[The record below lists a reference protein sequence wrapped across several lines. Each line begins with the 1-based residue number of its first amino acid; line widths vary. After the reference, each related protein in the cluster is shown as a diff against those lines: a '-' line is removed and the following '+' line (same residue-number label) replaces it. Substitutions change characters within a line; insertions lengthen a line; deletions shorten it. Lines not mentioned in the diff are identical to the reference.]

1 MDETE
6 PDWLDGSIEQFLGPA
21 ICNHPIVRDSKIS
34 EQLKLNLEAPLTL
47 EELDKA
53 MESAK
58 IRTAAGP
65 DGIDNSFLKKFWKYF
80 RTPLLAYSLTCFNKK
95 RLTPSFSTASLKLIP
110 KKGDTT
116 LIKNWRPIS
125 LLNCTYKIISKAINF
140 RLQKVVDTV
149 TSRAQK
155 GFTSSRLIQ
164 EVLINVIET
173 ISYCN
178 SSNSPASC

>member
-34 EQLKLNLEAPLTL
+34 EQLKTNLEAPLTQ

-58 IRTAAGP
+58 ISTAAGP

-80 RTPLLAYSLTCFNKK
+80 RS
-95 RLTPSFSTASLKLIP
+95 
-110 KKGDTT
+110 
-116 LIKNWRPIS
+116 
-125 LLNCTYKIISKAINF
+125 
-140 RLQKVVDTV
+140 
-149 TSRAQK
+149 
-155 GFTSSRLIQ
+155 
-164 EVLINVIET
+164 
-173 ISYCN
+173 
-178 SSNSPASC
+178 